1 MSLTQL
7 IEKMKELA
15 GLKPLLK
22 KVWNKH
28 FEIEMDIDHIRRR
41 SEDFMTDL
49 NLNVQWGIFTKEMR
63 DLVKEL
69 HQEQDTKFDDKIK
82 ILAVESEVQKRLD
95 AKCTKYDYGAIM
107 LQFLDIKNSL
117 QPLIEKKE
125 TLDKFISQ
133 VNKHEIN
140 EINAKDF
147 N

>member
-69 HQEQDTKFDDKIK
+69 HLNQDAKIDDKIK
-82 ILAVESEVQKRLD
+82 VFALESEVKERLES
-95 AKCTKYDYGAIM
+95 KCTKYDYGALM
-107 LQFLDIKNSL
+107 LQFVDIKTSL
-117 QPLIEKKE
+117 
-125 TLDKFISQ
+125 
-133 VNKHEIN
+133 
-140 EINAKDF
+140 
-147 N
+147 

>member
-69 HQEQDTKFDDKIK
+69 H
-82 ILAVESEVQKRLD
+82 
-95 AKCTKYDYGAIM
+95 
-107 LQFLDIKNSL
+107 
-117 QPLIEKKE
+117 
-125 TLDKFISQ
+125 
-133 VNKHEIN
+133 
-140 EINAKDF
+140 
-147 N
+147 